1 MFRESQSRACDAT
14 TNNYVRSFEFGVQSL
29 HLGDLGVT
37 THDLCFHWLRRLTGL
52 VERHRLPKANPN
64 SSCERTSRQM
74 RDLEFVLAGVPS
86 FVERFMNFKRRVY
99 LDHSATTPV
108 DPRVVEAMLPYLTEK
123 FGNASSVHLFGQ
135 AVRAAVDRARR
146 EIASLVGARPNE
158 IVFVSG
164 GTEANNLAIRG
175 LCETHASA
183 KGHLITSSIEHPS
196 VRGVSEALEKSG
208 WEVTRLPANDNGIVR
223 ADDVRA
229 ALRPNT
235 ALVSIMLANN
245 EIGTIQPIAEIGTIV
260 REARAINPQLRFHT
274 DAVQAA
280 GRIPIDVEQLS
291 CDLLSL
297 SGHKLYAPQG
307 VGALYVKRGVRLA
320 TQNIG
325 GHQERERRAGTE
337 GVPNIVAFGAAAKLA
352 REELAQRHEH
362 TEKLR
367 DRFETAVSERV
378 RDIVFNGDRE
388 NRLAHISNI
397 SFRFIEGEGLLISL
411 DLQGVAVSTGSACSS
426 GTLEPSPVIR
436 ALGRNDELARGAI
449 RFSFGKDNTEA
460 DVDYALEVLP
470 GVVEKLRN
478 MSPLN
483 KVRSA

>member
-1 MFRESQSRACDAT
+1 MRE
-14 TNNYVRSFEFGVQSL
+14 
-29 HLGDLGVT
+29 
-37 THDLCFHWLRRLTGL
+37 
-52 VERHRLPKANPN
+52 
-64 SSCERTSRQM
+64 
-74 RDLEFVLAGVPS
+74 LEFVLAGIPK
-86 FVERFMNFKRRVY
+86 FLECFMSLNRRVY

-108 DPRVVEAMLPYLTEK
+108 DPRVVEAMMPYLTEK

-135 AVRAAVDRARR
+135 EVRGAVDRARR
-146 EIASLVGARPNE
+146 EVAGLIGARANE

-175 LCETHASA
+175 LCETHSSV

-196 VRGVSEALEKSG
+196 VRGVCEAFEKLG
-208 WEVTRLPANDNGIVR
+208 WEVTRLPANENGIVR
-223 ADDVRA
+223 AEDVRA
-229 ALRPNT
+229 ALRSNT
-235 ALVSIMLANN
+235 LLVSIMLANN
-245 EIGTIQPIAEIGTIV
+245 EIGTIQPIAEIGNIV
-260 REARAINPQLRFHT
+260 REARTNNPRLRFHT

-280 GRIPIDVEQLS
+280 GRILIDVEQLN

-297 SGHKLYAPQG
+297 SAHKLYAPQG
-307 VGALYVKRGVRLA
+307 VGALYVKRGVRL
-320 TQNIG
+320 TPQNVG

-337 GVPNIVAFGAAAKLA
+337 SVPGIVAFGTAARLA
-352 REELAQRHEH
+352 REELTQRHEH

-367 DRFETAVSERV
+367 SRFETAVSERIP
-378 RDIVFNGDRE
+378 DIVFNGDRE
-388 NRLAHISNI
+388 HRLAHISNI

-460 DVDYALEVLP
+460 DIDYALDVLP
-470 GVVEKLRN
+470 VVVEKLRS
-478 MSPLN
+478 MSPLHSE
-483 KVRSA
+483 VSSFGSRVSS